1 MKAQALRSAADE
13 INRLHEEVT
22 RSADASQKLLHAA
35 VEAAWKA
42 GKLLLEEQER
52 VRESMGAAWGQWLEK
67 YFQGTARTAQN
78 YMALAHRV
86 DDVSQ
91 LERLGLRQAYLRL
104 GISTEPKSRGAHVP
118 VPALPPYVRLANRLL
133 FALAP
138 PASSALKDPA
148 KLEAYRQDLR
158 ALYDR
163 LRPFFE
169 S

>member
-1 MKAQALRSAADE
+1 MNAQALRSAADE

-22 RSADASQKLLHAA
+22 RSADASHKLLHAA
-35 VEAAWKA
+35 THAAWTA
-42 GKLLLEEQER
+42 GKLLLAEQER
-52 VRESMGAAWGQWLEK
+52 VRDSMGAAWGQWLER
-67 YFQGTARTAQN
+67 YFHGTARTAQN
-78 YMALAHRV
+78 YMALADKV

-91 LERLGLRQAYLRL
+91 LETLSLRQAYLRL
-104 GISTEPKSRGAHVP
+104 GISTEPKSRGKHVP

-133 FALAP
+133 FALDP
-138 PASSALKDPA
+138 SASSSLKNPGQ
-148 KLEAYRQDLR
+148 LEAYRQDLR